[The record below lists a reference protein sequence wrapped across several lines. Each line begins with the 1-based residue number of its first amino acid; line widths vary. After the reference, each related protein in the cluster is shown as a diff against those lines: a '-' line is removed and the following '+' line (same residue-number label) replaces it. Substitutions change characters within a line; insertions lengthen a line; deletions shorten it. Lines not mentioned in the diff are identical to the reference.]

1 VVVKPG
7 EKPPTEECQVS
18 WGKNLQAKKKGM
30 HEKKR
35 KLLGA
40 AESWFQANLEEQAFF
55 CEPSVGIW
63 AC

>member
-1 VVVKPG
+1 MPSLVGKKSAG
-7 EKPPTEECQVS
+7 KEKRNAR
-18 WGKNLQAKKKGM
+18 GKKG
-30 HEKKR
+30 

>member
-1 VVVKPG
+1 MPRLVGKKAAG
-7 EKPPTEECQVS
+7 KEKR
-18 WGKNLQAKKKGM
+18 NARKKG
-30 HEKKR
+30 